1 MTFDATLTAYV
12 QSFYWLPFALVV
24 ALVAACYV
32 MTRGG
37 RS

>member
-1 MTFDATLTAYV
+1 MNDATVTALV
-12 QSFYWLPFALVV
+12 ERLYWVPFALVL